1 MAKFEDDDDKP
12 KGGGRKFAVPKIKVP
27 SVAELRSLVSSVRI
41 PTVDL
46 GIIAGGL
53 AIALISAG
61 AAVFGVRMF
70 LPEKKIQIVKNP
82 QDVENAKT
90 YNPQGMPVFTIGPN
104 VNTSFVTHISHPRVH
119 DSAYVHPQAIV
130 LGAVEVQARAFVA
143 PQASVRGDEGQDIR
157 IGDSSG
163 VMDGA
168 VIHGPPTEQGG
179 IYLERNQVRMDGQ
192 RYSVYLGD
200 RVTLAQQSQ
209 VYGPST
215 IGDDTYVGQQALV
228 MRAEV
233 GKRCVLEP
241 RAAVFGVRIPDG
253 HFVPAGVI
261 VRNQTQADILPI
273 ITGDYPLRDI
283 NSQTV
288 EVNVSLA
295 EGYNALYPRRTGEE
309 GHEGAAAGGAAAGGA
324 AAGH

>member
-1 MAKFEDDDDKP
+1 MAKFEEDDDKP
-12 KGGGRKFAVPKIKVP
+12 KGGGRKIAVPKIKIP
-27 SVAELRSLVSSVRI
+27 SVAEIRSLVTGIRI
-41 PTVDL
+41 PSVDL

-53 AIALISAG
+53 AIATISAG
-61 AAVFGVRMF
+61 AAVFGVRMY
-70 LPEKKIQIVKNP
+70 LPERKIQIVNNP
-82 QDVENAKT
+82 KDVENAKT
-90 YNPQGMPVFTIGPN
+90 YNPQGMPTFTIGPN
-104 VNTSFVTHISHPRVH
+104 VNTTFVTHISHPRVH
-119 DSAYVHPQAIV
+119 ESAYVHPQATV
-130 LGAVEVQARAFVA
+130 LGAVEVVAKALVA
-143 PQASVRGDEGQDIR
+143 PQASIRGDEGQGIR
-157 IGDSSG
+157 IGEASG

-192 RYSVYLGD
+192 SYSVFLGD

-209 VYGPST
+209 VYGPSS
-215 IGDDTYVGQQALV
+215 IGDDTYIGHQALV
-228 MRAEV
+228 VRAEV

-261 VRNQTQADILPI
+261 VRNQTQADILPL

-288 EVNVSLA
+288 EVNVALA
-295 EGYNALYPRRTGEE
+295 EGYNALYPRRSGEA
-309 GHEGAAAGGAAAGGA
+309 GHDGHGGAAAGGA
-324 AAGH
+324 AEGHH